1 MGGKS
6 EVSGAIMNGEGGT
19 GGGGGGGGER
29 WKDKKNFP
37 STALARSVIT

>member
-19 GGGGGGGGER
+19 GGGGGREMER
-29 WKDKKNFP
+29 QEELPFNRP
-37 STALARSVIT
+37 CTISNYLN

>member
-6 EVSGAIMNGEGGT
+6 EVSGAIMNGDE
-19 GGGGGGGGER
+19 GGGGER

>member
-19 GGGGGGGGER
+19 GGGGRDGKTR
-29 WKDKKNFP
+29 RTSLQPPLHDQ
-37 STALARSVIT
+37 

>member
-19 GGGGGGGGER
+19 GGEGGGR

>member
-1 MGGKS
+1 M
-6 EVSGAIMNGEGGT
+6 SGVIMNGEEGT
-19 GGGGGGGGER
+19 GGGGGVER

>member
-1 MGGKS
+1 M
-6 EVSGAIMNGEGGT
+6 SGAIMNGEEGT
-19 GGGGGGGGER
+19 GGGER

>member
-6 EVSGAIMNGEGGT
+6 EVSGAIMNGEGGR
-19 GGGGGGGGER
+19 GGGGER

>member
-19 GGGGGGGGER
+19 GGGEGRDGKTR
-29 WKDKKNFP
+29 RTSLQPPLHDQ
-37 STALARSVIT
+37 

>member
-1 MGGKS
+1 M
-6 EVSGAIMNGEGGT
+6 SGAIMNGERET
-19 GGGGGGGGER
+19 GGER

>member
-6 EVSGAIMNGEGGT
+6 EVSGAIMNGD
-19 GGGGGGGGER
+19 GGGGGR

>member
-19 GGGGGGGGER
+19 GGGGGKR
-29 WKDKKNFP
+29 WKDEKNFP

>member
-19 GGGGGGGGER
+19 GGGGGGGELER
-29 WKDKKNFP
+29 QEELPFNRP
-37 STALARSVIT
+37 CTISNYLN

>member
-19 GGGGGGGGER
+19 GGGR
-29 WKDKKNFP
+29 WKDKKKFP

>member
-1 MGGKS
+1 M
-6 EVSGAIMNGEGGT
+6 SGAIMNGEGGT
-19 GGGGGGGGER
+19 GER

>member
-19 GGGGGGGGER
+19 GGGGEMER
-29 WKDKKNFP
+29 QEELPFNRP
-37 STALARSVIT
+37 CTISNYLN

>member
-19 GGGGGGGGER
+19 GGGGEEMER
-29 WKDKKNFP
+29 REELPFNRP
-37 STALARSVIT
+37 CTISNYLN